1 MSSEFMPGRYT
12 IGELIKNGTILGHKD
27 GNFGSYYPKITD
39 FGDVG
44 VPLITAKVINNGRIN
59 FSEAQKLSFEKAN
72 SLPFGFIE
80 ENDVLL
86 SHNATVGRVAIV
98 PRLEGRVL
106 IGTSLTY
113 FRVNKER
120 LLPHYLGAF
129 FESRDFQNQLE
140 AVMGLSTR
148 NQVPITA
155 QRLLTIEVPSL
166 AVQTEIANC
175 IQALDNR
182 LNLLRE
188 TNATLEA
195 IAQALFKSWFVDFDP
210 VHANA
215 GTQASSLPPEI
226 QALFPA
232 TFTDSPQGPIPDG
245 WDVLPFTETINVIG
259 GGTPKTSIAEYWGGD
274 IPWFSVVDAPA
285 ESDVFVID
293 TEKHITELGLNNSS
307 TKLLPSG
314 TTIISARGTVG
325 RLALVGRDMAM
336 NQSCYGLR
344 GKYGDDYFTFFTTYR
359 LVEALKQRSHGS
371 VFDTITRD
379 TLAGVSVIY
388 PYQPVVMAFED
399 AVGPLMVKIKNN
411 LQQANSLAALRDTLL
426 PRLISGQLRLSAA
439 KTALAEA
446 G

>member
-1 MSSEFMPGRYT
+1 MTFDQLCDIKRGASPRPIHDWLSPSGIPWVKISDATASPSPFISKTAEFIRTEGAKKSVEVFPGDFILSNSATPGIPKFMQIHACVHDGWLLLRNFRGLDQWYCYYLLKN
-12 IGELIKNGTILGHKD
+12 ERENLIRQGNGSVFTNLKTEILKKH
-27 GNFGSYYPKITD
+27 
-39 FGDVG
+39 
-44 VPLITAKVINNGRIN
+44 
-59 FSEAQKLSFEKAN
+59 
-72 SLPFGFIE
+72 
-80 ENDVLL
+80 
-86 SHNATVGRVAIV
+86 
-98 PRLEGRVL
+98 
-106 IGTSLTY
+106 
-113 FRVNKER
+113 
-120 LLPHYLGAF
+120 
-129 FESRDFQNQLE
+129 
-140 AVMGLSTR
+140 
-148 NQVPITA
+148 
-155 QRLLTIEVPSL
+155 EVPVPPLDYQKKVAAFLRSL
-166 AVQTEIANC
+166 DDRIT
-175 IQALDNR
+175 
-182 LNLLRE
+182 LLRE
-188 TNATLEA
+188 TNVTLEA

-215 GTQASSLPPEI
+215 GTQAPSLPPEI

-232 TFTDSPQGPIPDG
+232 TFTDSPQGPIPEG

-379 TLAGVSVIY
+379 TLAGVSVVY
-388 PYQPVVMAFED
+388 PDKTVVSAFED
-399 AVGPLMVKIKNN
+399 SVGSVMEKIKYN
-411 LQQANSLAALRDTLL
+411 LQQAQTLATTRDTLL
-426 PRLISGQLRLSAA
+426 PRLISGQLRLPEAEQAIAA
-439 KTALAEA
+439 ITD
-446 G
+446 